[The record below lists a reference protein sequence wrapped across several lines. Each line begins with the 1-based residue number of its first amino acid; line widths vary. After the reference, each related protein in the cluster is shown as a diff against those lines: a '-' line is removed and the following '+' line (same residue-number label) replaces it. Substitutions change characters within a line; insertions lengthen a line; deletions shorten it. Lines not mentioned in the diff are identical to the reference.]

1 MFLVYNVGFEVCA
14 AIMLAVFT
22 AFVRICNPLKKP
34 QNVSYLNLSLSII
47 VTCVSDIIAAA
58 LINAVSVGYN
68 VPMLL
73 LYGSNVFYFVMSAF
87 SCFYY
92 CIYLLNFICG
102 NGKTRRRALMLLSVP
117 CSMFTVFALLT
128 PVTHLLFYFNEN

>member
-47 VTCVSDIIAAA
+47 VTCVSDIIASA

-68 VPMLL
+68 VLFGSVDRFFPDDCIPQCQNSNSAPKGRLRL
-73 LYGSNVFYFVMSAF
+73 GNLRLAYGF
-87 SCFYY
+87 
-92 CIYLLNFICG
+92 
-102 NGKTRRRALMLLSVP
+102 
-117 CSMFTVFALLT
+117 FAGYAA
-128 PVTHLLFYFNEN
+128 VYAVGYAA